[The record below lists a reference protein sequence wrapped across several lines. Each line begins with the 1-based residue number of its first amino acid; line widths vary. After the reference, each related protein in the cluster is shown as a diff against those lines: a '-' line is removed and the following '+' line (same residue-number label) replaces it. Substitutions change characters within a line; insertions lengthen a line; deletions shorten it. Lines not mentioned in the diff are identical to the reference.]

1 MRENY
6 INQKYLITE
15 RIEVSKLQYINANP
29 FPHIELID
37 FFKNGVVKNI
47 MNCFPDL
54 EKTLNYARI
63 TKNEKKFD
71 LPVQIF
77 FHYLL

>member
-1 MRENY
+1 M
-6 INQKYLITE
+6 
-15 RIEVSKLQYINANP
+15 
-29 FPHIELID
+29 ID

-63 TKNEKKFD
+63 TKNEKKFGLED
-71 LPVQIF
+71 QNKILLLMNNF
-77 FHYLL
+77 FFKLDNNKF